1 MKTTRQLYFALF
13 ICLGVFANPIFADI
27 TKTVGANGADFATLQ
42 LAFDDINNNIGGVYT
57 GVVQLQIIDNT
68 TETATAVLNAS
79 ANWTAVKIYPTVS
92 GKLISGN
99 INNPLIT
106 LNGANNVTIDGRLYN
121 SSSMLTGDTKDLVI
135 SNANTGTSASTIY
148 LTANASYNTVTYT
161 TIKGASTG
169 SNGIIML
176 TVPSAVDGM
185 ANNTFSYNLITG
197 ISASVRPVY
206 SVYARGTGS
215 YLNKGV
221 KIQNN
226 EFKDF
231 FNLGTASNAI
241 DVDGLSDSWTIS
253 GNSFY
258 ETSST
263 FAPTANIAYSVIK
276 FAGGRTHTISGNYIG
291 GSETFA
297 NGKWTK
303 NSTNNNNFTGI
314 LFAAGTGFTSTI
326 TNNTIKNIIWTS
338 GTANVT
344 WKAIDISGG
353 GGQIILTNNT
363 IGSATGTES
372 IVVTN
377 ATTGSSVY
385 GIHIQ
390 NTGNTSCSNN
400 TIGAIKTDNA
410 ATNST
415 NLYGIMKSNTA
426 GTVSIN
432 NNTLNNLSANSTATT
447 SGNTQSLTAIM
458 NNGGTGSITINGNN
472 ITNLVNNS
480 TNAATGTAGSTC
492 GIRVSAGVN
501 TITNNIIHD
510 LTNANANNVGT
521 HQASV
526 VGVAV
531 TGSGIGVVNLTGNT
545 IYNLSNSR
553 SDFTGYILGI
563 HFVGATG
570 SVVNGNF
577 IHSLSTNAS
586 ATSAKLGG
594 IRIYE
599 GVCAATFS
607 NNIINIGSNSASSV
621 IGIAEAGTNG
631 TGLAAGNNTNYY
643 HNTIY
648 IYGTTVAGSSGG
660 YYSAS
665 TLNLRVFKN
674 NMFINERSG
683 GGTHYSFQTS
693 ATGLT
698 SDYNQYYVSGTG
710 SVLAKISADKTDLT
724 ALQSATGGDQNSIVP
739 LSSPFNSPDI
749 TAESFLPNAESLGV
763 QLNNAT
769 PAVTTDFMG
778 YTRPDAPQLGAL
790 EVPVIWSGTAWNG
803 SNSATKTAIIDGNYT
818 GTGFTCLDL
827 VVNAGKQTSIT
838 SGTLAVGG
846 NMTLKSDATNGT
858 ATFIDNGGA
867 LSVGANKTYVEQYLT
882 SGRNWYIASPVSAA
896 TSNVFAASATNP
908 MYYYVETTPNVW
920 SQITNTSTNL
930 DAKKGYITNINSD
943 RVVTFNGGSLNTGT
957 QTISDLTSGG
967 ASFTGFYLV
976 GNPYPSYLNW
986 STTTKTNV
994 SSSIWYRSKST
1005 GAYLFQTYN
1014 VSGVG
1019 IGTNGG
1025 TNLIPPMQA
1034 FWVKVTSATGSISL
1048 TNDDRTHV
1056 DQSVLTNR
1064 LKTPVLD
1071 SRIIVRLQ
1079 VSNSINSDETV
1090 IYTDNEASNSLD
1102 RFDSNKMFNNDTSVP
1117 EVYTSLGT
1125 EKLAINGYKCLT
1137 DNQVIPLGFK
1147 SNKTDTFSIKAIEL
1161 KNMPANAKLILVDM
1175 LQDNTEFDLTT
1186 GEEYSFVSDEVNSN
1200 TRFSVIYKVSDTT
1213 NDLNKSQ
1220 SINSQVFVSKN
1231 SNNQI
1236 VINCTET
1243 NSKEGFISVCNAVG
1257 QNVFSTQT
1265 TGTNTIINKCFNP
1278 GAYIVAVV
1286 VSGNRTTKRIILNY

>member
-1 MKTTRQLYFALF
+1 MKTTRQLYFVLTM
-13 ICLGVFANPIFADI
+13 CLGVFANPIFADV
-27 TKTVGANGADFATLQ
+27 TKTVGTNGADFATLQ
-42 LAFDDINNNIGGVYT
+42 LAFDDINNNVGGVYT
-57 GVVQLQIIDNT
+57 GIIQLQVIDNT
-68 TETATAVLNAS
+68 TETVTAILNTS
-79 ANWTAVKIYPTVS
+79 ANWTSVKIYPTVT
-92 GKLISGN
+92 GKSIEGN
-99 INNPLIT
+99 LNTPLIT

-121 SSSMLTGDTKDLVI
+121 SSGVLTGDTKDLII
-135 SNANTGTSASTIY
+135 SNANTGTGASTVY
-148 LTANASYNTVTYT
+148 LTANASNNTVTYA
-161 TIKGASTG
+161 TIKGTSTG
-169 SNGIIML
+169 SNGTIML
-176 TVPSAVDGM
+176 TAPSAADGM

-197 ISASVRPVY
+197 ISSLVRPVY

-258 ETSST
+258 ETSVT

-291 GSETFA
+291 GA
-297 NGKWTK
+297 NTLAAGTWTK
-303 NSTNNNNFTGI
+303 NSSNNNNFTGI
-314 LFAAGTGFTSTI
+314 LFAAGTGYTSTI

-338 GTANVT
+338 GTATVT

-353 GGQIILTNNT
+353 GGHVILTNNT
-363 IGSATGTES
+363 IGAATGTES

-390 NTGNTSCSNN
+390 NTGNATCERNN
-400 TIGAIKTDNA
+400 IGAIKTDNA

-426 GTVSIN
+426 GTVSIS
-432 NNTLNNLSANSTATT
+432 NNTFNNLTANSAATT

-458 NNGGTGSITINGNN
+458 NNGGTGGITINGNS
-472 ITNLVNNS
+472 ITNLFNNT

-492 GIRVSAGVN
+492 GIRVSAGAN

-526 VGVAV
+526 VAVAV
-531 TGSGIGVVNLTGNT
+531 TGSGIGVINLTGNT

-553 SDFTGYILGI
+553 SDFAGYILGM

-577 IHSLSTNAS
+577 IHSLSTQAS

-607 NNIINIGSNSASSV
+607 NNIISIGSNSASSV

-631 TGLAAGNNTNYY
+631 TGLAAGNNTNYF

-648 IYGTTVAGSSGG
+648 INGTTTAGSSGG

-665 TLNLRVFKN
+665 TLNQRVFKN

-698 SDYNQYYVSGTG
+698 SDYNLYYVSGTG
-710 SVLAKISADKTDLT
+710 SVLAKISTDKADLA
-724 ALQSATGGDQNSIVP
+724 ALQGATSGDQNSLVP
-739 LSSPFNSPDI
+739 ASSPFSSPSTTTTSYLP
-749 TAESFLPNAESLGV
+749 TAESIGF

-769 PAVTTDFMG
+769 PAVITDFMG

-790 EVPVIWSGTAWNG
+790 EVPVTWNGSSWNG
-803 SNSATKTAIIDGNYT
+803 SNTATKTAIIDGNFS
-818 GTGFTCLDL
+818 GAGFTCLDL

-838 SGTLAVGG
+838 SGTLTVGG
-846 NMTLKSDATNGT
+846 NMTLKSNAANGT
-858 ATFIDNGGA
+858 ATFIDNGGT
-867 LSVGANKTYVEQYLT
+867 LSVGANKTFVEQYLT
-882 SGRNWYIASPVSAA
+882 AGRNWYISSPVSTA
-896 TSNVFAASATNP
+896 TSNVFAASTTNP
-908 MYYYVETTPNVW
+908 MYYYVETTPNAW
-920 SQITNTSTNL
+920 SQITNTTTNL
-930 DAKKGYITNINSD
+930 DAKKGYIANINSD

-967 ASFTGFYLV
+967 ESFTGFNLV

-986 STTTKTNV
+986 ATSTKTDV
-994 SSSIWYRSKST
+994 STSIWYRSKST
-1005 GAYLFQTYN
+1005 GTYLFQTYN
-1014 VSGVG
+1014 VAGAG

-1034 FWVKVTSATGSISL
+1034 FWVKVTSGAGSIGL
-1048 TNDDRTHV
+1048 TNDDRTHL
-1056 DQSVLTNR
+1056 DQNVATNR
-1064 LKTPVLD
+1064 LKTPAVD

-1079 VSNSINSDETV
+1079 VSNSSNSDETV
-1090 IYTDNEASNSLD
+1090 IYTDNEASNNLD
-1102 RFDSNKMFNNDTSVP
+1102 RFDSNKMFNNNAAVP
-1117 EVYTSLGT
+1117 EIYTSLGA
-1125 EKLAINGYKCLT
+1125 EKLAINGYNNLT
-1137 DNQVIPLGFK
+1137 DNQDIPLGFK
-1147 SNKTDTFSIKAIEL
+1147 TGNPDTFTIKATEL
-1161 KNMPANAKLILVDM
+1161 KNLPADTKLILVDK
-1175 LQDNTEFDLTT
+1175 LQDNAEFDLTN
-1186 GEEYSFVSDEVNSN
+1186 GDAYSFESDAVNTT
-1200 TRFSVIYKVSDTT
+1200 TRFSVIYKVSGTT
-1213 NDLNKSQ
+1213 NDLNNYQ
-1220 SINSQVFVSKN
+1220 TINAQVSIFKN

-1236 VINCTET
+1236 VVNRNET
-1243 NSKEGFISVCNAVG
+1243 NDVDGLVTICNSVG
-1257 QNVFSTQT
+1257 QTIFSTAT
-1265 TGTNTIINKCFNP
+1265 TGASTIINKSFNS
-1278 GAYIVAVV
+1278 GVYIVTVNIL
-1286 VSGNRTTKRIILNY
+1286 GNIKTKRIIVNL